1 MTDKK
6 PTPEEAKVE
15 EAKKLLQAEEQTK
28 QEACSK
34 EVNEVLAKHGY
45 GLKAFANIALIPKQ
59 S

>member
-1 MTDKK
+1 MTEK
-6 PTPEEAKVE
+6 TPVIDPVA

-45 GLKAFANIALIPKQ
+45 ELKAFANIALVPKQ